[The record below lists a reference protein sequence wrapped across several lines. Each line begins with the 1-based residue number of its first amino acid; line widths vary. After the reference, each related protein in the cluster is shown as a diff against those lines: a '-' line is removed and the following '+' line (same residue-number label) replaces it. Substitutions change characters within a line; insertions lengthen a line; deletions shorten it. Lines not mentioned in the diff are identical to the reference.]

1 MHPIRGAAPVQKR
14 CIAYGSGA
22 APQYTRTNA
31 ELANRA
37 TPHHNQPEHR
47 TPGGHRADV
56 EQLCCTL
63 LTLPHRKSHPQH
75 HLTSNR
81 AQTVVRFAPNTLFQ
95 PDFTEVDCTL
105 DTPSRTGNHTTT
117 RTARAKTPPV
127 GFGRASGRTLRT
139 KRGARSRGR
148 PGPKAPTTR
157 ATIRQPGAA
166 FVLNTSAYPDPT
178 DGGAGTRPTLPP
190 IELTH
195 TARGL
200 GDPQSA
206 DSAAERAEIPRPR
219 LTQQPPPTLTTHST
233 PKVADN
239 PPSSIPR
246 FDITRLQFRQCQHF
260 IEILTIELHV
270 KRQGAHKSALL
281 TPNNQHRSP
290 TSSARTPVPNAP
302 HPAAASAL
310 DPHGTRGPHGARTRK
325 EPRPRPTGIGDEA
338 GAG

>member
-1 MHPIRGAAPVQKR
+1 M
-14 CIAYGSGA
+14 
-22 APQYTRTNA
+22 
-31 ELANRA
+31 
-37 TPHHNQPEHR
+37 
-47 TPGGHRADV
+47 
-56 EQLCCTL
+56 
-63 LTLPHRKSHPQH
+63 
-75 HLTSNR
+75 
-81 AQTVVRFAPNTLFQ
+81 
-95 PDFTEVDCTL
+95 DCTL
-105 DTPSRTGNHTTT
+105 GTPSRTGNHTTT

>member
-1 MHPIRGAAPVQKR
+1 M
-14 CIAYGSGA
+14 
-22 APQYTRTNA
+22 
-31 ELANRA
+31 
-37 TPHHNQPEHR
+37 
-47 TPGGHRADV
+47 
-56 EQLCCTL
+56 
-63 LTLPHRKSHPQH
+63 
-75 HLTSNR
+75 
-81 AQTVVRFAPNTLFQ
+81 
-95 PDFTEVDCTL
+95 DCTL
-105 DTPSRTGNHTTT
+105 GTPSRTGNHTTT

-148 PGPKAPTTR
+148 PGTKAHTTR

>member
-1 MHPIRGAAPVQKR
+1 MGQPQHGYTTRTARAEAHPEDSGISSRQLQATRGCQVSRATRHEGTRDPDKQPHHHQKQRQSGGAAPVQKR

-22 APQYTRTNA
+22 ALQYTRTNA

-139 KRGARSRGR
+139 KRGTRSRGR

-166 FVLNTSAYPDPT
+166 FVLNTSAHPDPT

-195 TARGL
+195 AARGL
-200 GDPQSA
+200 GNPQSA
-206 DSAAERAEIPRPR
+206 DSATERAEMSRPNR
-219 LTQQPPPTLTTHST
+219 ANLRHP
-233 PKVADN
+233 
-239 PPSSIPR
+239 
-246 FDITRLQFRQCQHF
+246 
-260 IEILTIELHV
+260 
-270 KRQGAHKSALL
+270 
-281 TPNNQHRSP
+281 RSP
-290 TSSARTPVPNAP
+290 RTAPQKSQTIPLHLFHDLTSRDCSSANVST
-302 HPAAASAL
+302 SL
-310 DPHGTRGPHGARTRK
+310 K
-325 EPRPRPTGIGDEA
+325 S
-338 GAG
+338 